1 MIGLVAMGFLV
12 VLCVGAAAAG
22 ILAALSDESH
32 ARVRYAQA
40 DGPAA
45 PIPARTVL
53 PARGTTAAPVID
65 LSVYRARRRA
75 S

>member
-12 VLCVGAAAAG
+12 VICIAAAAAG

-53 PARGTTAAPVID
+53 PARAAASTPVIN